1 MDELEPI
8 SWKAIKELV
17 KQNFILK
24 SVGRF
29 QPPGGF

>member
-24 SVGRF
+24 FVGRF
-29 QPPGGF
+29 LSPDGF